1 MSSPLCSPSLGPSWT
16 DTHLLE
22 VLTSTGN
29 TPLPPTPWHSL
40 TSSSLKR
47 CDILISQGTGCLSS
61 QVDNSQNCMGCR
73 SLLAQKGRHRPSL
86 FYQGGN
92 SLGRTNKGSARFS
105 PSRAQSSSYVWIQ
118 GKRVI
123 SFGLNNIYFLI
134 HKSNTWK
141 TKKNYHL
148 TTQGEPLLTFCVI
161 LCS

>member
-1 MSSPLCSPSLGPSWT
+1 MIPIFQVKTLNSRDHTGGSVKEERSTAQAMSSPLCSPSLGPSWT

-61 QVDNSQNCMGCR
+61 QVDNSQNCTGCR
-73 SLLAQKGRHRPSL
+73 SLLAQKRPHRPSL

-105 PSRAQSSSYVWIQ
+105 PSHAQS
-118 GKRVI
+118 
-123 SFGLNNIYFLI
+123 
-134 HKSNTWK
+134 
-141 TKKNYHL
+141 
-148 TTQGEPLLTFCVI
+148 
-161 LCS
+161 